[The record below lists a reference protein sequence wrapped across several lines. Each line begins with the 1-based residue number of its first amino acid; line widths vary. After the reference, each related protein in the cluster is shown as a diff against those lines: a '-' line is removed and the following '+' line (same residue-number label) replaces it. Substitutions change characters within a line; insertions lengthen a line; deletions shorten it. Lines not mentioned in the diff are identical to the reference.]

1 MCARI
6 LLLLI
11 FGLEHCLAIPETQ
24 TIMIGAML
32 SSEQEKKELETV
44 MATLNKETSSFK
56 SLLPRYVDLNV
67 TSIVMDNNPI
77 QSALTVC
84 EDLIPKQVYAVISS
98 HTKDLYLSS
107 VSVSYTCGFYSIPVI
122 GITARESIFSDKVSF
137 LSSSLFCTN
146 HITRIKGNKIDFP
159 AA

>member
-1 MCARI
+1 
-6 LLLLI
+6 
-11 FGLEHCLAIPETQ
+11 
-24 TIMIGAML
+24 MIGAML
-32 SSEQEKKELETV
+32 SSTEEKAELEE
-44 MATLNKETSSFK
+44 AIRDLNENSK
-56 SLLPRYVDLNV
+56 LLPKMVVFNV

-137 LSSSLFCTN
+137 Y
-146 HITRIKGNKIDFP
+146 I
-159 AA
+159 